1 MLIHILGLPFH
12 PQGRSR
18 VIYGDLLKVKQFQS
32 EEIKVDGAKNKKA
45 QRRRLQEKK
54 KEWLDDK
61 SQIFIV

>member
-1 MLIHILGLPFH
+1 MLIHILGLPFY

-32 EEIKVDGAKNKKA
+32 EEIKVDGAKNKKHKGEGY
-45 QRRRLQEKK
+45 RRRK
-54 KEWLDDK
+54 KELLDEK

>member
-32 EEIKVDGAKNKKA
+32 EEIKVDGTKNKKE
-45 QRRRLQEKK
+45 QRRRLQEKIK
-54 KEWLDDK
+54 MAR
-61 SQIFIV
+61 